1 MDAVGGVDDQL
12 HHVGRTEPSLGS
24 IEVGIVEIFRNIVI
38 HQGEVSGLISFVIG
52 YGKLSLLVSKFGSGV
67 RFEAGKFGS
76 GVKHNYLIFASI
88 VAFK

>member
-52 YGKLSLLVSKFGSGV
+52 YGKL
-67 RFEAGKFGS
+67 
-76 GVKHNYLIFASI
+76 
-88 VAFK
+88 

>member
-67 RFEAGKFGS
+67 RLEAGKFGS